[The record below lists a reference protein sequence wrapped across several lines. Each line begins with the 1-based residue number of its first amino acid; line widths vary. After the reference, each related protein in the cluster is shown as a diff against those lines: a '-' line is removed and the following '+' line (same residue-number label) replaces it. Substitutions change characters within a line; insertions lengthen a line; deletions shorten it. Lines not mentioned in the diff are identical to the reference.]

1 MISRTKSCSESFAIA
16 QYIEKINVTTPLAD
30 NIVSQLHDIAKERRL
45 AAIDCE
51 ASRPQM
57 AQLYRAQA
65 ACYDDAAALIWAQTR
80 VVPVG
85 RGPES
90 VTLNPS

>member
-1 MISRTKSCSESFAIA
+1 MPTAT
-16 QYIEKINVTTPLAD
+16 NVTTPIAD
-30 NIVSQLHDIAKERRL
+30 NIVSQLHHIAKERRL
-45 AAIDCE
+45 AAVDME
-51 ASRPQM
+51 RRNPQL

-80 VVPVG
+80 IIPCG
-85 RGPES
+85 KEPDS